1 MYVHWSIYLIA
12 IDQNKRRRKKG
23 YGFPSFKT
31 VDLKYTAE
39 NKITYYAALQIF
51 LRVMYTRLKYVE
63 MNKNTPQTIK
73 NLFLIYCMHITRRLR
88 S

>member
-1 MYVHWSIYLIA
+1 MFIGAYIWLQSTRIKGVE
-12 IDQNKRRRKKG
+12 KKG

-51 LRVMYTRLKYVE
+51 FTCVMYTRLKYVD

-73 NLFLIYCMHITRRLR
+73 NLF
-88 S
+88 